1 MRSLTQ
7 FFLAAFLAL
16 AAGVSPAFSQASSS
30 TAELRGQVTDSSGAA
45 IPNAAVTITD
55 LNKGTSRTT
64 NTDAEGNYV
73 FLNLL
78 PSAYEL
84 KVAASGGFAPGST
97 RVELTVGQQANI
109 PIELGAGG
117 IVESVDVVAGA
128 EVVDTDRTQQSSVI
142 GVNQIANV
150 PISRRNYLDYALLTP
165 GVSDADNI
173 ADASDFRVAQTPNSG
188 LSFGGNNGRGNL
200 VAVDGGSTNT
210 VSGGVE
216 TTINQEGVQE
226 FQVLRNSYNA
236 EFGGSSGGIV
246 NIVSKSGA
254 NRYTGSL
261 FGLFRD
267 ERFDARNPFDFNP
280 TSKSPFSRQQ
290 FGGSLGG
297 PIKKDKT
304 FFFTSVERF
313 SQDETTFVNLLN
325 SASVFQPTASQ
336 NSLFNFL
343 SSSPPFAAAATGLR
357 AALTTTAE
365 RYPRTVQLFTN
376 ASGQFPFESSQ
387 TTFGLRFDHNFNE
400 RDTAYLRFSLNDSSF
415 ENQAAGALTAVS
427 RGRLLESFNGG
438 VLFSENHQFSNTTVN
453 ELKLQYRYLD
463 FDVIP
468 NDAVGPEFNV
478 EGFGFFGRDIFLPSA
493 TIQRD
498 YDIIDNVSHVSGEHT
513 FKFGGSFQ
521 ASDVSSNNE
530 TFFGGRFNFGP
541 NIPLVNIAIPLPATT
556 PANVALAT
564 RVAHPLNQFLRGSG
578 GALGADANGN
588 GLADSLDA
596 PINALQAFNLNL
608 PIVYQ
613 QGFGTPEVNSF
624 TYRYALFGQDT
635 WKVRPNLTLTYGL
648 RYSISDEPFYM
659 PLDKNDFQPRAG
671 FSWDPFGDGKT
682 VVRGGAGI
690 FTGYTIYSVANVTK
704 TLSGFPGD
712 PINIVLATATSNALG
727 LPTSFAVY
735 QTLLAQG
742 VIGNR
747 TIAASDLA
755 QFNVTP
761 RPGAPLEVR
770 FRVEPNYETPTSY
783 QASTGVQRDLGKG
796 VSLELS
802 YLFTRGLHLTRNR
815 DINQFK
821 SSLVVA
827 GTDNPCFFRLGAA
840 PATCAGTA
848 TSSDFINP
856 LRLQDNV
863 YESSANSFY
872 HAGTVSVQRRFANHF
887 SLNAHYTLSKS
898 IDEVTDFNSDWSAQN
913 PLNVRQD
920 RAVSAFDQRH
930 RAVFSGVFASP
941 FEGDSFADKVL
952 SDWVFSPIFIAG
964 SGRPFNLLLGFD
976 ANNDGRS
983 QSDRPFD
990 AGRNTG
996 LGEPFYSFDARLARR
1011 FPFKETMFVELT
1023 FEGFNLFNRTNLAG
1037 INNVVGSLP
1046 ADQLRLLSTTR
1057 ARGNRNAAPT
1067 EPLGFTSAA
1076 NPRQLQFG
1084 VRFNF

>member
-7 FFLAAFLAL
+7 FFLTAALLLAV
-16 AAGVSPAFSQASSS
+16 GVSTAFSQASSS
-30 TAELRGQVTDSSGAA
+30 TAELRGQVTDSAGAA
-45 IPNAAVTITD
+45 VPNASVTVTD

-64 NTDAEGNYV
+64 TTDAEGNYV

-84 KVAASGGFAPGST
+84 KVAAASGGFAPGST

-109 PIELGAGG
+109 PFQLGAKG
-117 IVESVDVVAGA
+117 ITETIEVVAGG
-128 EVVDTDRTQQSSVI
+128 EVVDTDRTQQSTVI
-142 GVNQIANV
+142 GVNQITNL

-216 TTINQEGVQE
+216 ATIAQEGVQE

-246 NIVSKSGA
+246 NIVSKSGS
-254 NRYTGSL
+254 NRYHGSL

-267 ERFDARNPFDFNP
+267 ERFDARYAFDFNP
-280 TSKSPFSRQQ
+280 QSKSPFSRQQ
-290 FGGSLGG
+290 YGGSLGG
-297 PIKKDKT
+297 PVKTDKT

-313 SQDETTFVNLLN
+313 TQDETTFVNLLN
-325 SASVFQPTASQ
+325 TTNIFQPTASQ
-336 NSLFNFL
+336 TSLFNFL
-343 SSSPPFAAAATGLR
+343 AGTPFAPLATGLR
-357 AALTTTAE
+357 GTLTTTSANF
-365 RYPRTVQLFTN
+365 PRTVNLFTN

-387 TTFGLRFDHNFNE
+387 TTFGARLDHNFSQ
-400 RDTAYLRFSLNDSSF
+400 RDTAYIRFSLNDSKF

-427 RGRLLESFNGG
+427 RGRTLDSLNGG
-438 VLFSENHQFSNTTVN
+438 VLFSENHQFGPTTFN
-453 ELKLQYRYLD
+453 ELKLQWRYLD

-468 NDAVGPEFNV
+468 NDAVGPEFNI
-478 EGFGFFGRDIFLPSA
+478 EGFGFFGRDIFLPSH
-493 TIQRD
+493 TLQRD
-498 YDIIDNVSHVSGEHT
+498 YDIIDNVSHVWGSHT
-513 FKFGGSFQ
+513 LKFGGSFQ
-521 ASDVSSNNE
+521 ASDVSSGNE
-530 TFFGGRFNFGP
+530 TFFGGRFNFGA
-541 NIPLVNIAIPLPATT
+541 AIPLANLVPAATLPSLNGFLLT
-556 PANVALAT
+556 PGGPFSANV
-564 RVAHPLNQFLRGSG
+564 SG
-578 GALGADANGN
+578 RPD
-588 GLADSLDA
+588 LADILEV

-613 QGFGTPEVNSF
+613 QGFGTPEVNSY
-624 TYRYALFGQDT
+624 TYRYAFYGQDT
-635 WKVRPNLTLTYGL
+635 WKVRPNLTLNYGL

-659 PLDKNDFQPRAG
+659 PLDKNDFQPRVG
-671 FSWDPFGDGKT
+671 FSWAPFANGKT
-682 VVRGGAGI
+682 VIRGGAGL

-704 TLSGFPGD
+704 TLSGFPDD
-712 PINIVLATATSNALG
+712 PINIVLSTATSAPLG
-727 LPTSFAVY
+727 VPASTTIY
-735 QTLLAQG
+735 GTLLAQG

-747 TIAASDLA
+747 TIRASDLT
-755 QFNVTP
+755 QFGITP

-770 FRVEPNYETPTSY
+770 FRAEPNYETPTTY
-783 QASTGVQRDLGKG
+783 QASAGVQQDVGSG
-796 VSLELS
+796 ISLEAS

-821 SSLVVA
+821 KTGVNPTFGIPCFVRFATALATSPTSCLGT
-827 GTDNPCFFRLGAA
+827 GTDFR
-840 PATCAGTA
+840 
-848 TSSDFINP
+848 NP
-856 LRLQDNV
+856 LRFQDNI

-872 HAGTVSVQRRFANHF
+872 HAATISVQRRFANRF
-887 SLNAHYTLSKS
+887 SLNAHYTFSKS
-898 IDEVTDFNSDWSAQN
+898 IDEVTDFNSDWSAQD
-913 PLNVRQD
+913 PLNLRLD

-930 RAVFSGVFASP
+930 RAVFSGVFGSP
-941 FEGDSFADKVL
+941 LRGDSAVDKIFG
-952 SDWVFSPIFIAG
+952 DWVFSPIFIAG
-964 SGRPFNLLLGFD
+964 SGRPFNLLLGID

-983 QSDRPFD
+983 QSDRPF
-990 AGRNTG
+990 ALGRNTG

-1011 FPFKETMFVELT
+1011 FHFDEDKFLELT

-1037 INNVVGSLP
+1037 VNNVVGSLP
-1046 ADQLRLLSTTR
+1046 LDQLRALASTR
-1057 ARGNRNAAPT
+1057 ARGRRTAAPT

>member
-1 MRSLTQ
+1 MRSLTR
-7 FFLAAFLAL
+7 FFGVAL
-16 AAGVSPAFSQASSS
+16 LVLSAGVSTAFSQASSS
-30 TAELRGQVTDSSGAA
+30 TAELRGQVTDVVGAA
-45 IPNAAVTITD
+45 VPNATVTITD
-55 LNKGTSRTT
+55 LSKGVSRTT
-64 NTDAEGNYV
+64 NTDEEGNYV
-73 FLNLL
+73 FLNLP
-78 PSAYEL
+78 PSSYEL
-84 KVAASGGFAPGST
+84 KVAASSGGFAPGST

-109 PIELGAGG
+109 PIQLGAGG
-117 IVESVDVVAGA
+117 LQESVEVVAGA

-142 GVNQIANV
+142 GVNQITNL

-246 NIVSKSGA
+246 NIVSKSGS
-254 NRYTGSL
+254 NRYHGSI

-297 PIKKDKT
+297 PLKQDKT
-304 FFFTSVERF
+304 FFFTSFERF
-313 SQDETTFVNLLN
+313 TQDETTFVNLLQTN
-325 SASVFQPTASQ
+325 NIFQITQSQ
-336 NSLFNFL
+336 AQLFNAL
-343 SSSPPFAAAATGLR
+343 TGTPFAPLATALR
-357 AALTTTAE
+357 GTLTTTSANF
-365 RYPRTVQLFTN
+365 PRTINLFTN

-387 TTFGLRFDHNFNE
+387 TTFGARFDHTFSE
-400 RDTAYLRFSLNDSSF
+400 RDNAYVRFSLNDSSF

-427 RGRLLESFNGG
+427 RGRTLDSFNGG
-438 VLFSENHQFSNTTVN
+438 ILLSENHQFSNSTVN

-468 NDAVGPEFNV
+468 NDPIGPELNI

-498 YDIIDNVSHVSGEHT
+498 YDIIDNVSHVRGNHT
-513 FKFGGSFQ
+513 LKFGGSFQ

-541 NIPLVNIAIPLPATT
+541 NIPLINIVPAANRAPLTAFLTANNPALLVN
-556 PANVALAT
+556 
-564 RVAHPLNQFLRGSG
+564 LNT
-578 GALGADANGN
+578 
-588 GLADSLDA
+588 

-613 QGFGTPEVNSF
+613 QGFGIGEVNSF

-648 RYSISDEPFYM
+648 RYSINDEPFYM
-659 PLDKNDFQPRAG
+659 PLDKDDFQPRAG
-671 FSWDPFGDGKT
+671 FSWSPFDSGRT
-682 VVRGGAGI
+682 VIRGGAGI
-690 FTGYTIYSVANVTK
+690 FSGYTIYSVANVTK
-704 TLSGFPGD
+704 TLSGLPGD
-712 PINIVLATATSNALG
+712 PINIVLATANSNNVG
-727 LPTSFAVY
+727 LPTSFAIY

-747 TIAASDLA
+747 TVTAADLA
-755 QFNVTP
+755 QFGVTP

-783 QASTGVQRDLGKG
+783 QASTGIQQDLGAG
-796 VSLELS
+796 ISLEAS

-821 SSLVVA
+821 SSLVVN
-827 GTDNPCFFRLGAA
+827 GTSKPCFFRGLPI
-840 PATCAGTA
+840 PATCTGTP
-848 TSSDFINP
+848 TSTDFRNP
-856 LRLQDNV
+856 LRLQDNI

-872 HAGTVSVQRRFANHF
+872 HAGTISVQRRFANNF
-887 SLNAHYTLSKS
+887 SLNAHYTFSKS
-898 IDEVTDFNSDWSAQN
+898 IDEVTDFNSDWSAEN
-913 PLNVRQD
+913 PLNLRLD
-920 RAVSAFDQRH
+920 RALSAFDQRH

-941 FEGDSFADKVL
+941 TRGDSFADKIL
-952 SDWVFSPIFIAG
+952 ADWVFSPIFIAG

-990 AGRNTG
+990 VGRNTG
-996 LGEPFYSFDARLARR
+996 IGEPFYSFDARLARR
-1011 FPFKETMFVELT
+1011 FPFKETMFIELT

-1037 INNVVGSLP
+1037 INNVVGSLTP
-1046 ADQLRLLSTTR
+1046 AQLRALTTGR

-1084 VRFNF
+1084 LRFNF

>member
-1 MRSLTQ
+1 MRSLTRV
-7 FFLAAFLAL
+7 LLTAL
-16 AAGVSPAFSQASSS
+16 FIIAAGVSPAFSQASSS
-30 TAELRGQVTDSSGAA
+30 TAELRGQVTDPNGAA
-45 IPNAAVTITD
+45 VPNASVTITD
-55 LNKGTSRTT
+55 LTKGTSRTT
-64 NTDAEGNYV
+64 TTDEDGNYV

-84 KVAASGGFAPGST
+84 KIEAVSGFAPGST

-109 PIELGAGG
+109 PIQLSTSG
-117 IVESVDVVAGA
+117 IVESVEVVGGA
-128 EVVDTDRTQQSSVI
+128 EVVETDRTQQSSV
-142 GVNQIANV
+142 VDVRQIANL

-236 EFGGSSGGIV
+236 EFGGASGGIV
-246 NIVSKSGA
+246 NIISKSGA
-254 NRYTGSL
+254 NRWSGSV
-261 FGLFRD
+261 FGLFRS

-280 TSKSPFSRQQ
+280 SGKSPFGRQQ
-290 FGGSLGG
+290 YGGSIGG
-297 PIKKDKT
+297 PIKHDKT
-304 FFFTSVERF
+304 FFFAAVERF

-325 SASVFQPTASQ
+325 DPNIFQITASQ
-336 NSLFNFL
+336 ASLFNFL
-343 SSSPPFAAAATGLR
+343 AATPFAPLATGLR
-357 AALTTTAE
+357 GSLTTTNF
-365 RYPRTVQLFTN
+365 PRTVQLFN
-376 ASGQFPFESSQ
+376 DASGQFPFESSQ
-387 TTFGLRFDHNFNE
+387 TTFNARFDHNFSE
-400 RDTAYLRFSLNDSSF
+400 RDTAYLRLNLNGSNF

-427 RGRLLESFNGG
+427 RGRTLDTFNGG
-438 VLFSENHQFSNTTVN
+438 ILFSENHQFSNVSVN
-453 ELKLQYRYLD
+453 ELKVQFRYLD
-463 FDVIP
+463 FAVIP
-468 NDAVGPEFNV
+468 NDAVGPEFNI
-478 EGFGFFGRDIFLPSA
+478 EGFGFFGRDIFLPSG

-498 YDIIDNVSHVSGEHT
+498 YDIIDNFSHVTGNHT
-513 FKFGGSFQ
+513 LKFGGSFL
-521 ASDVSSNNE
+521 ASDVSTNNE

-541 NIPLVNIAIPLPATT
+541 NIPLINIVPAANRAPLTAFLTANNPALLPT
-556 PANVALAT
+556 LAT
-564 RVAHPLNQFLRGSG
+564 
-578 GALGADANGN
+578 
-588 GLADSLDA
+588 

-613 QGFGTPEVNSF
+613 QGFGLPEVNSF
-624 TYRYALFGQDT
+624 TYRYAGYGQDT

-659 PLDKNDFQPRAG
+659 PLDKDDFQPRAG

-682 VVRGGAGI
+682 VIRGGAGI
-690 FTGYTIYSVANVTK
+690 FSGYTIYSVPNVTK
-704 TLSGFPGD
+704 TLSGFQGD
-712 PINIVLATATSNALG
+712 NINIVLSTATSAPLG
-727 LPTSFAVY
+727 VPTSFVVY

-742 VIGNR
+742 IIGSR
-747 TIAASDLA
+747 TITAADLL
-755 QFNVTP
+755 QFGITP
-761 RPGAPLEVR
+761 RPNAPLEVR
-770 FRVEPNYETPTSY
+770 FRVEPNYETPTTY
-783 QASTGVQRDLGKG
+783 QASAGIQRDLGAG
-796 VSLELS
+796 LSLELS

-821 SSLVVA
+821 SSLVVN
-827 GTDNPCFFRLGAA
+827 GTDNPCFFRLGAV
-840 PATCAGTA
+840 PATCNGTP

-856 LRLQDNV
+856 LRLQDNI

-872 HAGTVSVQRRFANHF
+872 HAGTISVQRRFANNF
-887 SLNAHYTLSKS
+887 SVNAHYTFSKS

-913 PLNVRQD
+913 PLNLRLD
-920 RAVSAFDQRH
+920 RALSAFDQRH

-941 FEGDSFADKVL
+941 WRGRSFAGRVL
-952 SDWVFSPIFIAG
+952 ADWLFSPIFTAG

-990 AGRNTG
+990 LGRNTG
-996 LGEPFYSFDARLARR
+996 IGENFYSFDARLARR
-1011 FPFKETMFVELT
+1011 FPFKETMFIELT
-1023 FEGFNLFNRTNLAG
+1023 FEGFNLFNRTNFAG

-1046 ADQLRLLSTTR
+1046 TAELLALTTGP
-1057 ARGNRNAAPT
+1057 ARGRRNAPPT
-1067 EPLGFTSAA
+1067 APLGFTSAA

>member
-7 FFLAAFLAL
+7 FFLVAL
-16 AAGVSPAFSQASSS
+16 LVVAAGVSPAFSQASSS
-30 TAELRGQVTDSSGAA
+30 TAELRGQVTDSAGAA
-45 IPNAAVTITD
+45 VTGAAVTITD
-55 LNKGTSRTT
+55 LAKGTSRTT
-64 NTDAEGNYV
+64 QTDAEGNYV

-78 PSAYEL
+78 PSSYEL
-84 KVAASGGFAPGST
+84 KVSAAGGFAPGST
-97 RVELTVGQQANI
+97 RVELTVGQQANL
-109 PIELGAGG
+109 PFQLGAKG
-117 IVESVDVVAGA
+117 ITETIEVVAGG

-142 GVNQIANV
+142 GVNQITNL

-216 TTINQEGVQE
+216 ATIAQEGVQE

-254 NRYTGSL
+254 NRYHGSV
-261 FGLFRD
+261 FGLFRS
-267 ERFDARNPFDFNP
+267 ERFDARYAFDFNP
-280 TSKSPFSRQQ
+280 TSKSPFNRQQ

-297 PIKKDKT
+297 PIKTDKT

-313 SQDETTFVNLLN
+313 SQKETSFVNLLN
-325 SASVFQPTASQ
+325 SSNVFRTTASQ
-336 NSLFNFL
+336 EQLFNGL
-343 SSSPPFAAAATGLR
+343 TGTPFAALATSLR
-357 AALTTTAE
+357 GTLTTTSTNF
-365 RYPRTVQLFTN
+365 PRTINLFTS
-376 ASGQFPFESSQ
+376 ASGQFPFDSNQ
-387 TTFGLRFDHNFNE
+387 TTFGARLDHNFSE
-400 RDTAYLRFSLNDSSF
+400 RDSAYVRFSLNDSTF

-427 RGRLLESFNGG
+427 RGRTLDSLNGG
-438 VLFSENHQFSNTTVN
+438 VLFSENHQFSTNTFN
-453 ELKLQYRYLD
+453 ELKLQWRYLD

-468 NDAVGPEFNV
+468 NDGVGPEFNI
-478 EGFGFFGRDIFLPSA
+478 EGFGFFNRDIFLPSH
-493 TIQRD
+493 TLQRD
-498 YDIIDNVSHVSGEHT
+498 YDIIENLSHVAGSHT
-513 FKFGGSFQ
+513 LKFGGSFQ
-521 ASDVSSNNE
+521 ASDVSTSNE

-541 NIPLVNIAIPLPATT
+541 NIPLANIIPAATLTSLRAFLTANNPALLVNVNT
-556 PANVALAT
+556 
-564 RVAHPLNQFLRGSG
+564 
-578 GALGADANGN
+578 
-588 GLADSLDA
+588 

-613 QGFGTPEVNSF
+613 QGFGTPEVDSF

-635 WKVRPNLTLTYGL
+635 WKARPNLTINYGL

-659 PLDKNDFQPRAG
+659 PLDKNDIQPRAG
-671 FSWDPFGDGKT
+671 FSWSPFEGGKT
-682 VVRGGAGI
+682 VFRGGAGI
-690 FTGYTIYSVANVTK
+690 FSGYTIYSVPNVTK
-704 TLSGFPGD
+704 TLSGIPGD
-712 PINIVLATATSNALG
+712 PINIVLSTATSAALG
-727 LPTSFAVY
+727 VPSSFAIY

-742 VIGNR
+742 VIGTR
-747 TIAASDLA
+747 TIRASDLT
-755 QFNVTP
+755 QFGITP

-770 FRVEPNYETPTSY
+770 FRVEPHYETPTTY
-783 QASTGVQRDLGKG
+783 QASTSVQQDMGRGI
-796 VSLELS
+796 SLEVS

-821 SSLVVA
+821 SSLVVT
-827 GTDNPCFFRLGAA
+827 GTNEPCFFRLGAN
-840 PATCAGTA
+840 PVTCTGTA

-872 HAGTVSVQRRFANHF
+872 HAATISVQRRFANHF
-887 SLNAHYTLSKS
+887 SLNAHYTFSKS
-898 IDEVTDFNSDWSAQN
+898 IDEVTDFNSDWSAEN
-913 PLNVRQD
+913 PLNVRLD

-930 RAVFSGVFASP
+930 RAVFSGVFNSP
-941 FEGDSFADKVL
+941 VEGDSFADKVFG
-952 SDWVFSPIFIAG
+952 DWVFSPIFIAG

-983 QSDRPFD
+983 QSDRPFTV
-990 AGRNTG
+990 GRNTG

-1011 FPFKETMFVELT
+1011 FHFDEGKFLELT

-1046 ADQLRLLSTTR
+1046 PDQLLALASTR
-1057 ARGNRNAAPT
+1057 ARGRRTSAPT
-1067 EPLGFTSAA
+1067 DPLGFTSAS

>member
-7 FFLAAFLAL
+7 FFLAAFLLL

-30 TAELRGQVTDSSGAA
+30 TAELRGQVTDPAGAA
-45 IPNAAVTITD
+45 VAGASVTITD
-55 LNKGTSRTT
+55 LNKGTSRTAT
-64 NTDAEGNYV
+64 TDAEGNYV

-84 KVAASGGFAPGST
+84 KVTAASGGFAPGST
-97 RVELTVGQQANI
+97 RVELTVGQQANL
-109 PIELGAGG
+109 PFQLGAKG
-117 IVESVDVVAGA
+117 ITEAVEVVAGG

-142 GVNQIANV
+142 GVNQITNL

-216 TTINQEGVQE
+216 ATIAQEGVQE

-246 NIVSKSGA
+246 NIVSKSGS
-254 NRYTGSL
+254 NRYHGSL

-280 TSKSPFSRQQ
+280 QSKSPFSRQQ
-290 FGGSLGG
+290 YGGSLGG
-297 PIKKDKT
+297 PIKSDKT
-304 FFFTSVERF
+304 FFFTSLERF
-313 SQDETTFVNLLN
+313 TQDETSFVNLLN
-325 SASVFQPTASQ
+325 TNSIFQTTASQ
-336 NSLFNFL
+336 EQLFNGL
-343 SSSPPFAAAATGLR
+343 AGTPFAALATGLR
-357 AALTTTAE
+357 GTLTTTSTNF
-365 RYPRTVQLFTN
+365 PRTVNLFTN
-376 ASGQFPFESSQ
+376 ASGQFPFQSKQ
-387 TTFGLRFDHNFNE
+387 TTFGARLDHNFSQ
-400 RDTAYLRFSLNDSSF
+400 RDSAYIRFSLNKSTF

-427 RGRLLESFNGG
+427 RGRTLDSLNGG
-438 VLFSENHQFSNTTVN
+438 VLVSENHQFGAATFN
-453 ELKLQYRYLD
+453 ELKLQWRYLN

-468 NDAVGPEFNV
+468 NDPVGPEFNI
-478 EGFGFFGRDIFLPSA
+478 EGFGFFNRDIFLPSH

-498 YDIIDNVSHVSGEHT
+498 YDIIDNVSHVTGSHT
-513 FKFGGSFQ
+513 IKFGGSFQ
-521 ASDVSSNNE
+521 ASDVSSGNE

-541 NIPLVNIAIPLPATT
+541 NIPLANIIPAATLTSLRAYLTANNPALLT
-556 PANVALAT
+556 NLAT
-564 RVAHPLNQFLRGSG
+564 
-578 GALGADANGN
+578 
-588 GLADSLDA
+588 

-613 QGFGTPEVNSF
+613 QGFGSPEVNSF

-635 WKVRPNLTLTYGL
+635 WKVRPNLTLNYGL

-659 PLDKNDFQPRAG
+659 PLDKNDIQPRAG
-671 FSWDPFGDGKT
+671 FSWSPFENGKT
-682 VVRGGAGI
+682 VIRGGAGI
-690 FTGYTIYSVANVTK
+690 FSGYTIYSVPNVTK
-704 TLSGFPGD
+704 TLSGIQGD
-712 PINIVLATATSNALG
+712 PINIVLATATSAALG
-727 LPTSFAVY
+727 VPSSFAIY

-742 VIGNR
+742 VIGSR
-747 TIAASDLA
+747 TIRASDLT
-755 QFNVTP
+755 QFGITP

-770 FRVEPNYETPTSY
+770 FRVEPHYQTPTTY
-783 QASTGVQRDLGKG
+783 QASTGVQQDVGNG
-796 VSLELS
+796 ISLELS

-821 SSLVVA
+821 SSLVVT
-827 GTDNPCFFRLGAA
+827 GTNEPCFFRLGAN
-840 PATCAGTA
+840 PATCTGTA

-872 HAGTVSVQRRFANHF
+872 HAFTISVQRRFANHF
-887 SLNAHYTLSKS
+887 SLNAHYTFSKT
-898 IDEVTDFNSDWSAQN
+898 IDEVTDFNSDWSAEN
-913 PLNVRQD
+913 PLNVRAD

-941 FEGDSFADKVL
+941 FDGDSAFDKVFG
-952 SDWVFSPIFIAG
+952 DWVFSPIFIAG

-983 QSDRPFD
+983 QSDRPFTV
-990 AGRNTG
+990 GRNTG
-996 LGEPFYSFDARLARR
+996 LGEPFYSFDTRLARR
-1011 FPFKETMFVELT
+1011 IHFGEEKFLELT

-1046 ADQLRLLSTTR
+1046 ADQLRALASTR
-1057 ARGNRNAAPT
+1057 ARGRRTAAPT

>member
-7 FFLAAFLAL
+7 FFLAAFLLL

-30 TAELRGQVTDSSGAA
+30 TAELRGQVTDSAGAA
-45 IPNAAVTITD
+45 VPNASVTITD
-55 LNKGTSRTT
+55 LSKGTSRTT
-64 NTDAEGNYV
+64 TTDAEGNYV

-78 PSAYEL
+78 PSSYEL
-84 KVAASGGFAPGST
+84 KVAAASGGFAPGST
-97 RVELTVGQQANI
+97 RVDLTVGQQANL
-109 PIELGAGG
+109 PFQLGAKG
-117 IVESVDVVAGA
+117 ITEAVEVVAGG

-142 GVNQIANV
+142 GVNQITNL

-216 TTINQEGVQE
+216 ATIAQEGVQE

-254 NRYTGSL
+254 NRYHGSI

-280 TSKSPFSRQQ
+280 SSKSPFSRQQ
-290 FGGSLGG
+290 YGGSLGG
-297 PIKKDKT
+297 PIKADKT
-304 FFFTSVERF
+304 FFFTSLERF
-313 SQDETTFVNLLN
+313 TQDETSFVNLLN
-325 SASVFQPTASQ
+325 TNSIFRTTASQ
-336 NSLFNFL
+336 EQLFNGL
-343 SSSPPFAAAATGLR
+343 TGTPFAALATSLR
-357 AALTTTAE
+357 GTLTTTSTNF
-365 RYPRTVQLFTN
+365 PRTVNLFTN
-376 ASGQFPFESSQ
+376 ASGQFPFQSEQ
-387 TTFGLRFDHNFNE
+387 TTFGARLDHNFSE
-400 RDTAYLRFSLNDSSF
+400 RDSAYVRFSYNDSSF

-427 RGRLLESFNGG
+427 RGRTLDSKNGG
-438 VLFSENHQFSNTTVN
+438 VLVSENHQFGPATFN
-453 ELKLQYRYLD
+453 ELKLQWRYLD

-468 NDAVGPEFNV
+468 NDAVGPEFNI
-478 EGFGFFGRDIFLPSA
+478 EGFGFFNRDIFLPSH

-498 YDIIDNVSHVSGEHT
+498 YDIIDNVSHVMRNHT

-521 ASDVSSNNE
+521 ASDVSSGNE

-541 NIPLVNIAIPLPATT
+541 NIPLANLVPAATLTSLRAFLTANNPALLVNVNT
-556 PANVALAT
+556 
-564 RVAHPLNQFLRGSG
+564 
-578 GALGADANGN
+578 
-588 GLADSLDA
+588 

-613 QGFGTPEVNSF
+613 QGFGSPEVNSF
-624 TYRYALFGQDT
+624 TYRYAFFGQDT
-635 WKVRPNLTLTYGL
+635 WKVRPNLTLNYGL

-659 PLDKNDFQPRAG
+659 PLDKNDIQPRAG
-671 FSWDPFGDGKT
+671 FSWSPFANGKT
-682 VVRGGAGI
+682 VIRGGAGI
-690 FTGYTIYSVANVTK
+690 FSGYTIYSVANVTK
-704 TLSGFPGD
+704 TLSGFQGD
-712 PINIVLATATSNALG
+712 PINIVLATATSAPLG
-727 LPTSFAVY
+727 VPTSFTVY

-747 TIAASDLA
+747 TITAADLA
-755 QFNVTP
+755 QFGITP
-761 RPGAPLEVR
+761 RPNAPLEVR
-770 FRVEPNYETPTSY
+770 FRVEPHYETPTTY
-783 QASTGVQRDLGKG
+783 QASTGVQQDVGHG
-796 VSLELS
+796 ISLELS

-827 GTDNPCFFRLGAA
+827 GTNEPCFFRLGAN
-840 PATCAGTA
+840 PATCTGTA
-848 TSSDFINP
+848 ASSDFINP
-856 LRLQDNV
+856 LRLQDNI

-872 HAGTVSVQRRFANHF
+872 HAATISVQRRFANHF
-887 SLNAHYTLSKS
+887 SLNAHYTFAKS
-898 IDEVTDFNSDWSAQN
+898 IDEVTDFNSDWSAEN
-913 PLNVRQD
+913 PLNVRAD

-930 RAVFSGVFASP
+930 RAVFSGVFNSP
-941 FEGDSFADKVL
+941 FDGDSAVDKVFG
-952 SDWVFSPIFIAG
+952 DWVFSPIFIAG

-983 QSDRPFD
+983 QSDRPFTV
-990 AGRNTG
+990 GRNTG

-1011 FPFKETMFVELT
+1011 FHFDEDKFLELT

-1046 ADQLRLLSTTR
+1046 ADQLRALASTR
-1057 ARGNRNAAPT
+1057 AVGRRTAAPT

>member
-1 MRSLTQ
+1 DGGSTNTVSG
-7 FFLAAFLAL
+7 
-16 AAGVSPAFSQASSS
+16 GVEATISQEGVQEFQVLRNSYN
-30 TAELRGQVTDSSGAA
+30 AEFGGSSGAA
-45 IPNAAVTITD
+45 VPNAAVTVTD
-55 LNKGTSRTT
+55 TAKGTSRTT
-64 NTDAEGNYV
+64 QTDGEGNYV

-84 KVAASGGFAPGST
+84 KVSAASGGFAPGST

-109 PIELGAGG
+109 PVQLSAKGVQET
-117 IVESVDVVAGA
+117 VDVVAGG
-128 EVVDTDRTQQSSVI
+128 EVVDTDRTQQSTVI
-142 GVNQIANV
+142 GAGQITNL

-216 TTINQEGVQE
+216 ATISQEGVQE

-246 NIVSKSGA
+246 NIVSKSGS
-254 NRYTGSL
+254 NRHHGSA
-261 FGLFRD
+261 FGLFRA
-267 ERFDARNPFDFNP
+267 ERFDARYAFDFNP
-280 TSKSPFSRQQ
+280 DGKSPFNRQQ
-290 FGGSLGG
+290 FGGSVGG
-297 PIKKDKT
+297 PVREDET
-304 FFFTSVERF
+304 FFFTSLERF

-325 SASVFQPTASQ
+325 TTNIFQITASQ
-336 NSLFNFL
+336 RRLFDFL
-343 SSSPPFAAAATGLR
+343 AGTPFAALGTSLR
-357 AALTTTAE
+357 GTLTTTPANF
-365 RYPRTVQLFTN
+365 PRTVNLFTN

-387 TTFGLRFDHNFNE
+387 TTFGARFDHNFSD
-400 RDTAYLRFSLNDSSF
+400 RDAAYVRFSVNDSKF

-427 RGRLLESFNGG
+427 RGRTLDSLNGG
-438 VLFSENHQFSNTTVN
+438 VLFSENHQFGPSTFN
-453 ELKLQYRYLD
+453 ELKLQWRYLD

-468 NDAVGPEFNV
+468 NDPVGPEFNI
-478 EGFGFFGRDIFLPSA
+478 EGFGFFGRDIFLPSH
-493 TIQRD
+493 TLQRD
-498 YDIIDNVSHVSGEHT
+498 YDVIDNVSHVRGDHT
-513 FKFGGSFQ
+513 LKFGGAFQ
-521 ASDVSSNNE
+521 ASDVSSGNE

-541 NIPLVNIAIPLPATT
+541 NIPLANIIPAAT
-556 PANVALAT
+556 LAS
-564 RVAHPLNQFLRGSG
+564 LRGFINAG
-578 GALGADANGN
+578 VADPAQRATLLGDINT
-588 GLADSLDA
+588 

-613 QGFGTPEVNSF
+613 QGFGASEVNSF
-624 TYRYALFGQDT
+624 TYRYGLYAQDT
-635 WKVRPNLTLTYGL
+635 WKVRHNLTLNYGL
-648 RYSISDEPFYM
+648 RYSLSDEPFYM
-659 PLDKNDFQPRAG
+659 PLDKNDIQPRAG
-671 FSWDPFGDGKT
+671 FSWSPFGSGKT

-704 TLSGFPGD
+704 TLSGLPGD
-712 PINIVLATATSNALG
+712 PINIVLSTATSAPLG
-727 LPTSFAVY
+727 VPTSFTVY

-747 TIAASDLA
+747 TITAADLA
-755 QFNVTP
+755 QFGITP

-770 FRVEPNYETPTSY
+770 FRAEPNYETPTTY
-783 QASTGVQRDLGKG
+783 QASTGVQQDVGRG
-796 VSLELS
+796 VSLEVS

-815 DINQFK
+815 DVNQYK
-821 SSLVVA
+821 ASLVVA
-827 GTDNPCFFRLGAA
+827 GTNEPCFFRLGAN
-840 PATCAGTA
+840 PATCTGTA
-848 TSSDFINP
+848 NGSDFVNP
-856 LRLQDNV
+856 LRFQDNI

-872 HAGTVSVQRRFANHF
+872 HAFTVSVQRRFANHF
-887 SLNAHYTLSKS
+887 SLNAHYTFSKS
-898 IDEVTDFNSDWSAQN
+898 IDEVTDFNSDWSAEN
-913 PLNVRQD
+913 PLNVRAD

-930 RAVFSGVFASP
+930 RAVFSGVFQSP
-941 FEGDSFADKVL
+941 LAGDSAADKVFG
-952 SDWVFSPIFIAG
+952 DWTFSPVFIAG

-983 QSDRPFD
+983 QSDRPFTV
-990 AGRNTG
+990 GRNTG

-1011 FPFKETMFVELT
+1011 FHFNEDMFLELT

-1046 ADQLRLLSTTR
+1046 AAQLRTLSSAR

-1084 VRFNF
+1084 LRFNF

>member
-7 FFLAAFLAL
+7 VVLTTFLVLAVALSTAFA
-16 AAGVSPAFSQASSS
+16 QASSS
-30 TAELRGQVTDSSGAA
+30 TAELRGQVTDTAGAA
-45 IPNAAVTITD
+45 IPNATVTITD
-55 LNKGTSRTT
+55 LSKGTSRTT
-64 NTDAEGNYV
+64 TTDDDGNYV

-78 PSAYEL
+78 PSSYEL
-84 KVAASGGFAPGST
+84 KIAANGGFAPGST

-109 PIELGAGG
+109 PVQLSAGG
-117 IVESVDVVAGA
+117 ITENVDVVAGA
-128 EVVDTDRTQQSSVI
+128 EVVETDRTQQSSV
-142 GVNQIANV
+142 VDVRQITNL

-200 VAVDGGSTNT
+200 IAVDGGSTNT

-236 EFGGSSGGIV
+236 EFGGASGGII

-254 NRYTGSL
+254 NTFNGSV

-280 TSKSPFSRQQ
+280 TSKSPFARQQ
-290 FGGSLGG
+290 FGGSIGG
-297 PIKKDKT
+297 PIRKDKT
-304 FFFTSVERF
+304 FFFTTVERF

-325 SASVFQPTASQ
+325 TSNIFQITPSQ
-336 NSLFNFL
+336 AALFNFL
-343 SSSPPFAAAATGLR
+343 SATPFAPLATGLT
-357 AALTTTAE
+357 ASLTTSNF
-365 RYPRTVQLFTN
+365 PRTVRLFN
-376 ASGQFPFESSQ
+376 DASGQFPFESSQ
-387 TTFGLRFDHNFNE
+387 TTFSARFDHSLGD
-400 RDTAYLRFSLNDSSF
+400 RDNAYLRFNLNDSNF

-427 RGRLLESFNGG
+427 RGRTLDTFNGG
-438 VLFSENHQFSNTTVN
+438 VLFSETHQFSNTTVN
-453 ELKLQYRYLD
+453 ELKAQFRYLD

-468 NDAVGPEFNV
+468 NDGVGPEFNI
-478 EGFGFFGRDIFLPSA
+478 EGFGFFGRDIFLPSN

-498 YDIIDNVSHVSGEHT
+498 YDIINNLSHVTGNHT
-513 FKFGGSFQ
+513 LKFGGSFL
-521 ASDVSSNNE
+521 ASDVSTANE

-541 NIPLVNIAIPLPATT
+541 NIPLASIIPAATLPALRGFLTA
-556 PANVALAT
+556 ANPGLLPALAT
-564 RVAHPLNQFLRGSG
+564 
-578 GALGADANGN
+578 
-588 GLADSLDA
+588 

-613 QGFGTPEVNSF
+613 QGFGTSEVNSY
-624 TYRYALFGQDT
+624 TYRYALYGQDT
-635 WKVRPNLTLTYGL
+635 WKVFPNFTLTYGL

-659 PLDKNDFQPRAG
+659 PLDSDDFQPRVG
-671 FSWDPFGDGKT
+671 FSWDPFKDGKT
-682 VVRGGAGI
+682 VLRGGAGI
-690 FTGYTIYSVANVTK
+690 FSGYTIYSVPNVTK
-704 TLSGFPGD
+704 TLSGLPGD
-712 PINIVLATATSNALG
+712 PINIVLSTATSAPLG
-727 LPTSFAVY
+727 VPSSFAIY

-747 TIAASDLA
+747 SITAADLV
-755 QFNVTP
+755 QFGITP

-770 FRVEPNYETPTSY
+770 FLAEPNYETPTTY
-783 QASTGVQRDLGKG
+783 QASTGLQRDLGAG
-796 VSLELS
+796 ISLELS

-815 DINQFK
+815 DVNQFK
-821 SSLVVA
+821 SSLVVT
-827 GTDNPCFFRLGAA
+827 GTNEPCFFRLGAV
-840 PATCAGTA
+840 PATCSGVP
-848 TSSDFINP
+848 TSSDFRNP

-872 HAGTVSVQRRFANHF
+872 HAGTISLQRRFANNF
-887 SLNAHYTLSKS
+887 SLNAHYTFSKS
-898 IDEVTDFNSDWSAQN
+898 IDEVTDFNSDWSAEN
-913 PLNVRQD
+913 PLNVRLD
-920 RAVSAFDQRH
+920 RALSAFDQRH

-941 FEGDSFADKVL
+941 VRGDSFGERIFADWMV
-952 SDWVFSPIFIAG
+952 SPIFIAG

-990 AGRNTG
+990 LGRNTG
-996 LGEPFYSFDARLARR
+996 VGENFYSFDARLARR
-1011 FPFKETMFVELT
+1011 FPFKETMFVEVT

-1037 INNVVGSLP
+1037 INNIVGSLP
-1046 ADQLRLLSTTR
+1046 PAQLRALTTTR
-1057 ARGNRNAAPT
+1057 ARGNRAAAPT

>member
-1 MRSLTQ
+1 MRSLTR
-7 FFLAAFLAL
+7 FFLAAVLLL

-30 TAELRGQVTDSSGAA
+30 TAELRGQVTDSAGAA
-45 IPNAAVTITD
+45 VPNASVTITD
-55 LNKGTSRTT
+55 LSKGNGRTT
-64 NTDAEGNYV
+64 TTDAEGNYV

-78 PSAYEL
+78 PSSYEL
-84 KVAASGGFAPGST
+84 KVTAASGGFAPGST

-109 PIELGAGG
+109 PFQLGAKG
-117 IVESVDVVAGA
+117 ITETIDVVAGG

-142 GVNQIANV
+142 GVNQITNL

-216 TTINQEGVQE
+216 ATIAQEGVQE

-246 NIVSKSGA
+246 NIVSKSGS
-254 NRYTGSL
+254 NRYHGSV

-267 ERFDARNPFDFNP
+267 ERFDARNPFDFSP
-280 TSKSPFSRQQ
+280 SSKSPFSRQQ

-297 PIKKDKT
+297 PIREDKT
-304 FFFTSVERF
+304 FFFTSLERF
-313 SQDETTFVNLLN
+313 TQDETTFVNLLN
-325 SASVFQPTASQ
+325 TSSIFQTTASQ
-336 NSLFNFL
+336 EQFFNGL
-343 SSSPPFAAAATGLR
+343 TGTPFAPLATSLR
-357 AALTTTAE
+357 ATLTTTSTNF
-365 RYPRTVQLFTN
+365 PRTVNLFTN
-376 ASGQFPFESSQ
+376 ASGQFPFESAQ
-387 TTFGLRFDHNFNE
+387 TTFGARLDHNFSE
-400 RDTAYLRFSLNDSSF
+400 RDTAYIRFSFNDSKF

-427 RGRLLESFNGG
+427 RGRTLDSLNGG
-438 VLFSENHQFSNTTVN
+438 VLFSENHQFSAATFN
-453 ELKLQYRYLD
+453 ELKLQWRYLD

-468 NDAVGPEFNV
+468 NDSVGPEFNI
-478 EGFGFFGRDIFLPSA
+478 EGFGFFGRDIFLPSH
-493 TIQRD
+493 TLQRD
-498 YDIIDNVSHVSGEHT
+498 YDIIDNVSHVAGSHT
-513 FKFGGSFQ
+513 LKFGGSFQ
-521 ASDVSSNNE
+521 AADVSSGNE

-541 NIPLVNIAIPLPATT
+541 NIPLANIIPAATLTSLRTFLTANNPALLT
-556 PANVALAT
+556 NLAT
-564 RVAHPLNQFLRGSG
+564 
-578 GALGADANGN
+578 
-588 GLADSLDA
+588 

-613 QGFGTPEVNSF
+613 QGFGTPEVNSY
-624 TYRYALFGQDT
+624 TYRYSFYGQDT
-635 WKVRPNLTLTYGL
+635 WKVRPNLTLNYGL

-671 FSWDPFGDGKT
+671 FSWSPFASGKT
-682 VVRGGAGI
+682 VIRGGAGI
-690 FTGYTIYSVANVTK
+690 FAGYTIYSVANVTK
-704 TLSGFPGD
+704 TLSGFQGD
-712 PINIVLATATSNALG
+712 PINIVLATATSAPLG
-727 LPTSFAVY
+727 VPTSFTVY
-735 QTLLAQG
+735 GTLLAQG

-747 TIAASDLA
+747 TIQASDLA
-755 QFNVTP
+755 QFGITP
-761 RPGAPLEVR
+761 RPNAPLEVR
-770 FRVEPNYETPTSY
+770 FRVEPNYETPTTY
-783 QASTGVQRDLGKG
+783 QASTGLQQDVGRGI
-796 VSLELS
+796 SLELS

-815 DINQFK
+815 DINQAK

-827 GTDNPCFFRLGAA
+827 GTNEPCFFRLGAN
-840 PATCAGTA
+840 PATCTGTA

-856 LRLQDNV
+856 LRLQDNI

-872 HAGTVSVQRRFANHF
+872 HAATISVQRRFANHF
-887 SLNAHYTLSKS
+887 SLNAHYTFAKS
-898 IDEVTDFNSDWSAQN
+898 IDEVTDFNSDWSAEN
-913 PLNVRQD
+913 PLNVRLD

-941 FEGDSFADKVL
+941 FDGDSAVDKVFG
-952 SDWVFSPIFIAG
+952 DWVFSPIFVAG

-983 QSDRPFD
+983 QSDRPFTL
-990 AGRNTG
+990 GRNTG

-1011 FPFKETMFVELT
+1011 FHFDEDKFLELT
-1023 FEGFNLFNRTNLAG
+1023 FEGFNLFNRTNLLG
-1037 INNVVGSLP
+1037 VNNVVGSLP
-1046 ADQLRLLSTTR
+1046 ADQLLALSSTR
-1057 ARGNRNAAPT
+1057 ARGRRTAAPT

>member
-1 MRSLTQ
+1 MRSMTRFCLTA
-7 FFLAAFLAL
+7 LLLL

-30 TAELRGQVTDSSGAA
+30 TAELRGQVTDSAGAA
-45 IPNAAVTITD
+45 VPNAAVTITD
-55 LNKGTSRTT
+55 LSKGTGRTT
-64 NTDAEGNYV
+64 ATDAEGNYV

-78 PSAYEL
+78 PSSYEL
-84 KVAASGGFAPGST
+84 KVTAASGGFAPGT
-97 RVELTVGQQANI
+97 MRVDLTVGQQANI
-109 PIELGAGG
+109 PLQLGAKGFQET
-117 IVESVDVVAGA
+117 VEVVAGG

-142 GVNQIANV
+142 GVNQITNL

-216 TTINQEGVQE
+216 ATIAQEGVQE

-236 EFGGSSGGIV
+236 EFGGAAGGIV

-254 NRYTGSL
+254 NRFHGSA

-267 ERFDARNPFDFNP
+267 ERFDARYAFDFNP
-280 TSKSPFSRQQ
+280 TTKSPFSRQQ
-290 FGGSLGG
+290 WGGSLGG
-297 PIKKDKT
+297 PISKDKT
-304 FFFTSVERF
+304 FFFTSLERF
-313 SQDETTFVNLLN
+313 TQDETSFVNLLN
-325 SASVFQPTASQ
+325 TNRIFQTTASQ
-336 NSLFNFL
+336 EQLFNGL
-343 SSSPPFAAAATGLR
+343 AGTPFAALATSLR
-357 AALTTTAE
+357 GTLTTTSANF
-365 RYPRTVQLFTN
+365 PRTVNLFTN
-376 ASGQFPFESSQ
+376 ASGQFPFQSRQ
-387 TTFGLRFDHNFNE
+387 TTFGARFDHNFSD
-400 RDTAYLRFSLNDSSF
+400 RDQAYLRFSLNDSTF

-427 RGRLLESFNGG
+427 RGRTLDTLNGG
-438 VLFSENHQFSNTTVN
+438 VLFSENHQFSGNTFN
-453 ELKLQYRYLD
+453 ELKLQWRYLD

-468 NDAVGPEFNV
+468 NDPVGPEFNI
-478 EGFGFFGRDIFLPSA
+478 EGFGFFNRDIFLASH
-493 TIQRD
+493 TLQRD
-498 YDIIDNVSHVSGEHT
+498 YEIADNVSHVVGGHT
-513 FKFGGSFQ
+513 WKFGGSFQ
-521 ASDVSSNNE
+521 ASDVSSGNE

-541 NIPLVNIAIPLPATT
+541 NIPLANLIPAATLTSLRAFLTANNPALLTNVNT
-556 PANVALAT
+556 
-564 RVAHPLNQFLRGSG
+564 
-578 GALGADANGN
+578 
-588 GLADSLDA
+588 

-624 TYRYALFGQDT
+624 TYRYALYGQDT
-635 WKVRPNLTLTYGL
+635 WKVRPNLTLNYGL

-671 FSWDPFGDGKT
+671 FSWSPFASGKT
-682 VVRGGAGI
+682 VIRGGAGI

-704 TLSGFPGD
+704 TLSGIPGD
-712 PINIVLATATSNALG
+712 PINIVLATATSAALG
-727 LPTSFAVY
+727 VPSSFTIY

-742 VIGNR
+742 IIGNR
-747 TIAASDLA
+747 PIVASDLA
-755 QFNVTP
+755 QFGITP
-761 RPGAPLEVR
+761 RPNAPLEVR
-770 FRVEPNYETPTSY
+770 FRVEPHYETPTSY
-783 QASTGVQRDLGKG
+783 QASTGLQQDIGRGI
-796 VSLELS
+796 SLEVS

-815 DINQFK
+815 DINQYK
-821 SSLVVA
+821 ASLVVA
-827 GTDNPCFFRLGAA
+827 GTNEPCFFRIGAN
-840 PATCAGTA
+840 PATCTGTA
-848 TSSDFINP
+848 TSSDFLNP

-872 HAGTVSVQRRFANHF
+872 HAFTVSVQRRFANHF
-887 SLNAHYTLSKS
+887 SLNAHYTFAKS
-898 IDEVTDFNSDWSAQN
+898 IDEVTDFNSDWSAEN
-913 PLNVRQD
+913 PLNVRAD

-930 RAVFSGVFASP
+930 RAVFSGVFGSP
-941 FEGDSFADKVL
+941 FEGDSAADKIL
-952 SDWVFSPIFIAG
+952 GDWVFSPIFIAG

-983 QSDRPFD
+983 QSDRPFTV
-990 AGRNTG
+990 GRNTG

-1011 FPFKETMFVELT
+1011 FHFGEDKFLELT

-1046 ADQLRLLSTTR
+1046 VDQLRVLASTP
-1057 ARGNRNAAPT
+1057 ARGRRGAAPT
-1067 EPLGFTSAA
+1067 DPLGFTSAS